1 MLAETTQLHGPTL
14 VDIILLLKATIL
26 LRGDGLD
33 RDLPAIQLVLGDN
46 DIVGAALID
55 CADD

>member
-33 RDLPAIQLVLGDN
+33 RDLHAIQLVLGDN